1 VLLAPG
7 AGDGIQAA
15 KAGILEIGDVYVV
28 NKADR
33 DGADQLRRELRGMIA
48 LGQTISG
55 DRGEDDWKPPIVKT
69 VAHRGEGVAEVV
81 TEIDRHF
88 AWLHESGELAR
99 RRTRRVRDEI
109 ETIAVTAL
117 RRRWDDVH
125 ARVELDDLAAA
136 VVAGESDPYTA
147 ADTLLENL

>member
-15 KAGILEIGDVYVV
+15 KAGILEIGDIYVV

-33 DGADQLRRELRGMIA
+33 DGADQLRRDLRSMIA
-48 LGQTISG
+48 LG
-55 DRGEDDWKPPIVKT
+55 DRSEGAWKPPIVKT
-69 VAHRGEGVAEVV
+69 VAHRAEGVDDLVAA
-81 TEIDRHF
+81 IDQHY
-88 AWLHESGELAR
+88 AWLAASGELAT

-136 VVAGESDPYTA
+136 VVTGESDPYTA

>member
-1 VLLAPG
+1 MA
-7 AGDGIQAA
+7 
-15 KAGILEIGDVYVV
+15 
-28 NKADR
+28 
-33 DGADQLRRELRGMIA
+33 ELV
-48 LGQTISG
+48 
-55 DRGEDDWKPPIVKT
+55 E
-69 VAHRGEGVAEVV
+69 
-81 TEIDRHF
+81 EIDRHV
-88 AWLHESGELAR
+88 AWLGESGELER

-136 VVAGESDPYTA
+136 VVEGKSDPYTA